1 MSISLLHGTKFRLGY
16 RNMDFFEQAIYNYSG
31 KSSEIKPTIAT
42 GADMR
47 NGSRWREVDTGKVYY
62 YNIADDTWYEAG
74 PYNIT
79 IAGATPTIDMR
90 TLSVMEQI
98 LTTLKK
104 IEYHLYL
111 GTDTELKD
119 QDV

>member
-1 MSISLLHGTKFRLGY
+1 MTVIFNEQTKIKGVVDIGSDVISDA
-16 RNMDFFEQAIYNYSG
+16 NAV
-31 KSSEIKPTIAT
+31 
-42 GADMR
+42 
-47 NGSRWREVDTGKVYY
+47 VDLRALD
-62 YNIADDTWYEAG
+62 I
-74 PYNIT
+74 
-79 IAGATPTIDMR
+79 
-90 TLSVMEQI
+90 LEQI